1 MSAVN
6 LLPVFMVGLFGSVH
20 CAGMCGGVVTAF
32 SLRPTIPIV
41 SAERALGRTLA
52 YNTGRIGSYAMAGAL
67 SAAGARAL
75 TNLAGVE
82 TALYWLANTMLI
94 VLGLYLMD
102 AWRGLA
108 HLENAGRALWRHLEP
123 LTRRLLPL
131 DSPAKLLA
139 MGALWGWLPCGMVY
153 SVLLTAMMSGSAQSG
168 AAVMI
173 AFGLGTLPMLL
184 SLGML
189 GGVLTQ
195 KPVRQASGFVV
206 LAFGVLGLWRA
217 AHGGHGWLDVLCV
230 TP

>member
-41 SAERALGRTLA
+41 SAERALGRTMA

-67 SAAGARAL
+67 SATGARAL

-108 HLENAGRALWRHLEP
+108 HLENAGRVLWRQLEP

-153 SVLLTAMMSGSAQSG
+153 SVLLTAMMSGSAASG
-168 AAVMI
+168 GAVMI

-189 GGVLTQ
+189 GRTAGMAGSTSC
-195 KPVRQASGFVV
+195 A
-206 LAFGVLGLWRA
+206 
-217 AHGGHGWLDVLCV
+217 
-230 TP
+230 